1 MKIVQ
6 HVLPAVVQLAAQI
19 LKRVRPHVIEFQH
32 VAVLE
37 RIYRL
42 SDLIDDVVLMLL
54 STRLGLG
61 KTH

>member
-6 HVLPAVVQLAAQI
+6 RILPAVAQLAAQI
-19 LKRVRPHVIEFQH
+19 LNRVRPHVIEFQH
-32 VAVLE
+32 IDVLE

>member
-1 MKIVQ
+1 MNFVEC
-6 HVLPAVVQLAAQI
+6 HLPAVVQLAAQI
-19 LKRVRPHVIEFQH
+19 LKRVRPHVVEFQH
-32 VAVLE
+32 IDVLE
-37 RIYRL
+37 RIHRL

>member
-6 HVLPAVVQLAAQI
+6 RILPAVAQLAAQI
-19 LKRVRPHVIEFQH
+19 RKRVRPHVIEFQH
-32 VAVLE
+32 IDVLE

>member
-1 MKIVQ
+1 MKILQ
-6 HVLPAVVQLAAQI
+6 RILPAVVQLAAQI

-32 VAVLE
+32 INVLE

>member
-1 MKIVQ
+1 MIHGECFK
-6 HVLPAVVQLAAQI
+6 PAVTELTAQI
-19 LKRVRPHVIEFQH
+19 LERVRPHVVEFQH
-32 VAVLE
+32 IDVLE
-37 RIYRL
+37 RIHRL

>member
-6 HVLPAVVQLAAQI
+6 RVLPAVVQLAAQI

-32 VAVLE
+32 IDVLE

-42 SDLIDDVVLMLL
+42 PDLIDDAVLMLL